1 MSQECAFVER
11 QRTIYKT
18 MAETG
23 SQPVTPPSA
32 QKVIETIIL
41 GFVKKA
47 GIAGDDTVY
56 GGERGDARQ

>member
-1 MSQECAFVER
+1 MSER
-11 QRTIYKT
+11 VSKRYGDDLRQCGKRGQTAT
-18 MAETG
+18 A
-23 SQPVTPPSA
+23 SA
-32 QKVIETIIL
+32 THKVIETIIL